1 MINAIIDKLS
11 QLYPEAKA
19 ELEFT
24 NPFETLIA
32 TMLSAQCT
40 DQRVNMVTRR
50 LFKDYP
56 NAYAL
61 SKLSAE
67 ELEPMI
73 RECGLYRMKA
83 KHIVDTCRALVD
95 EYGGEVPKDRAAL
108 TALPGVGNKTAGV
121 VMMAAYGADVI
132 PVDTHVFRLSHRIGL
147 CDEKASTP
155 DEVEKQLE
163 ALIPEGQR
171 AHMHHLLIWH
181 GRRCCKAQKPNCA
194 ACPLKGAECAWS
206 LQEQSCL

>member
-1 MINAIIDKLS
+1 MMSSVIEKLAA
-11 QLYPEAKA
+11 LYPEAKA
-19 ELEFT
+19 ELEFS

-40 DQRVNMVTRR
+40 DQRVNMVTRK
-50 LFKDYP
+50 LFRDYP
-56 NAYAL
+56 DAKSLA
-61 SKLSAE
+61 KLSAE
-67 ELEPMI
+67 ELEPLI

-83 KHIVDTCRALVD
+83 KHIVETCRALVS
-95 EYGGEVPKDRAAL
+95 EYGGEVPRDRAAL

-132 PVDTHVFRLSHRIGL
+132 PVDTHVFRLAHRIGL
-147 CDEKASTP
+147 CSEKASTP

-163 ALIPEGQR
+163 TLIPEGQC

>member
-1 MINAIIDKLS
+1 MIKTVIEKLAA
-11 QLYPEAKA
+11 LYPEARA
-19 ELEFT
+19 ELEFS

-40 DQRVNMVTRR
+40 DQRVNMVTRK
-50 LFKDYP
+50 LFRDYP
-56 NAYAL
+56 DAKTLA
-61 SKLSAE
+61 KLSAE
-67 ELEPMI
+67 ELEPLI

-83 KHIVDTCRALVD
+83 KHIVETCRALVS
-95 EYGGEVPKDRAAL
+95 EYGGEVPRDRAAL

-132 PVDTHVFRLSHRIGL
+132 PVDTHVFRLAHRIGL
-147 CDEKASTP
+147 CSEKASTP

-163 ALIPEGQR
+163 TLIPEGQR

>member
-1 MINAIIDKLS
+1 MIKTVIEKLAA
-11 QLYPEAKA
+11 LYPEARA
-19 ELEFT
+19 ELEFS

-40 DQRVNMVTRR
+40 DQRVNMVTRK
-50 LFKDYP
+50 LFRDYP
-56 NAYAL
+56 DAKSLA
-61 SKLSAE
+61 KLSAE
-67 ELEPMI
+67 ELEPLI

-83 KHIVDTCRALVD
+83 KHIVETCRALVS
-95 EYGGEVPKDRAAL
+95 EYGGEVPRDRAAL

-132 PVDTHVFRLSHRIGL
+132 PVDTHVFRLAHRIGL
-147 CDEKASTP
+147 CSEKATTP

-163 ALIPEGQR
+163 VLVPEGQR

>member
-11 QLYPEAKA
+11 QLYPKAKA

-56 NAYAL
+56 NAHAL
-61 SKLSAE
+61 SKLSVE

-83 KHIVDTCRALVD
+83 KHIVETCRALVD

-147 CDEKASTP
+147 CDEKANTP

>member
-1 MINAIIDKLS
+1 MIKTVIEKLAA
-11 QLYPEAKA
+11 LYPEARA
-19 ELEFT
+19 ELEFS

-40 DQRVNMVTRR
+40 DQRVNMVTRK
-50 LFKDYP
+50 LFRDYP
-56 NAYAL
+56 DAKTLA
-61 SKLSAE
+61 KLSAE
-67 ELEPMI
+67 ELEPLI

-83 KHIVDTCRALVD
+83 KHIVETCRALVS
-95 EYGGEVPKDRAAL
+95 EYGGEVPRDRAAL

-132 PVDTHVFRLSHRIGL
+132 PVDTHVFRLAHRIGL
-147 CDEKASTP
+147 CSEKASTP

>member
-61 SKLSAE
+61 AKLSAE

-83 KHIVDTCRALVD
+83 KHIVETCR

-155 DEVEKQLE
+155 DEVERQLE

>member
-1 MINAIIDKLS
+1 MISSVIEKLAA
-11 QLYPEAKA
+11 LYPEARA
-19 ELEFT
+19 ELEFS

-40 DQRVNMVTRR
+40 DQRVNMVTRK
-50 LFKDYP
+50 LFRDYP
-56 NAYAL
+56 DAKTLA
-61 SKLSAE
+61 KLSAE
-67 ELEPMI
+67 ELEPLI

-83 KHIVDTCRALVD
+83 KHIVETCRALVD
-95 EYGGEVPKDRAAL
+95 EYGGEVPRDRAAL

-132 PVDTHVFRLSHRIGL
+132 PVDTHVFRLAHRIGL
-147 CDEKASTP
+147 CSEKASTP

-163 ALIPEGQR
+163 TLVPEGQR

-181 GRRCCKAQKPNCA
+181 GRHCCKAQKPNCA

-206 LQEQSCL
+206 QQEQSCL

>member
-56 NAYAL
+56 NAHAL
-61 SKLSAE
+61 AKLSAE

-83 KHIVDTCRALVD
+83 KHIVETCRALVD
-95 EYGGEVPKDRAAL
+95 EYGSEVPKDRAAL

-147 CDEKASTP
+147 CDEKSSTP
-155 DEVEKQLE
+155 DEVERQLE

>member
-56 NAYAL
+56 NAHAL
-61 SKLSAE
+61 AKLSAE

-95 EYGGEVPKDRAAL
+95 EYEGEVPKDRAAL

-155 DEVEKQLE
+155 DEVERQLE